1 MKLINI
7 GYGNLV
13 NSHKVV
19 SVVSPDA
26 APIKRLIQDTRD
38 TGKLIDVTC
47 GRKTR
52 AVIITDSDHVILSA
66 IQPET
71 ISGRSNG
78 NTDDCDDEAE
88 EKL

>member
-1 MKLINI
+1 MQLINI
-7 GYGNLV
+7 GFGNLISASRV
-13 NSHKVV
+13 IAI
-19 SVVSPDA
+19 VSPDS
-26 APIKRLIQDTRD
+26 APMKRLIQDTRD